1 MDDLSNQFYKAY
13 NNALKAKVG
22 LELDEFLVFTK
33 RLSHKFKTG
42 MTFSLKPK
50 FVIPNGE
57 VGIENTFVL
66 RDSSV
71 EKLTLYDENVI
82 RLQMK
87 ILKLLIILFDNSSK
101 IWFYSQYLDKCNQKF

>member
-33 RLSHKFKTG
+33 RLSNKFETG

-50 FVIPNGE
+50 FVIPNGAI
-57 VGIENTFVL
+57 GIGNTFVL
-66 RDSSV
+66 RDNGV
-71 EKLTLYDENVI
+71 EKLTLYDEDVI
-82 RLQMK
+82 RL
-87 ILKLLIILFDNSSK
+87 
-101 IWFYSQYLDKCNQKF
+101 